1 MTFIRSLAAGVA
13 AVLVTLIL
21 VPAGQPHAAD
31 AGAEEVRVEPVLG
44 DDGLYHQTW
53 FLNTFMDLRDDL
65 EASRAE
71 GKRFAIIIEQAG
83 CPYCR
88 DMHTVNLADPALN
101 AWIRERFN
109 ILQINLWGDREVTDF
124 DGKTMA
130 EKDFASR
137 YAVNFTP
144 TILFF
149 PEDPA
154 ATDGKVG
161 PQVEVARMPGYF
173 RPFHFTAMFEYVW
186 DKRYAKGQPF
196 QRYILEKVAAQEAA
210 PAQR

>member
-1 MTFIRSLAAGVA
+1 MTFVRTLAAMLA
-13 AVLVTLIL
+13 AALLAAA
-21 VPAGQPHAAD
+21 PAAA
-31 AGAEEVRVEPVLG
+31 ATEAERVEPILG
-44 DDGLYHQTW
+44 DDGLYHQEW
-53 FLNTFMDLRDDL
+53 FLNSFMDLQEDL
-65 EASRAE
+65 EASTAE
-71 GKRFAIIIEQAG
+71 GKRFAIIFEQNG

-88 DMHTVNLADPALN
+88 DMHTINLADPELN

-109 ILQINLWGDREVTDF
+109 ILQLNLWGDREVTDF

-130 EKDFASR
+130 EKDLASR

-154 ATDGKVG
+154 AVDGKAG

-173 RPFHFTAMFEYVW
+173 RPFHFSAMFEYVW
-186 DKRYAKGQPF
+186 DKRYEKGQPF
-196 QRYILEKVAAQEAA
+196 QRYILEKAAAQEAGGTA
-210 PAQR
+210 PPAQ

>member
-1 MTFIRSLAAGVA
+1 MSLLRLLAIALVAAAGFLAPPA
-13 AVLVTLIL
+13 A
-21 VPAGQPHAAD
+21 
-31 AGAEEVRVEPVLG
+31 AEAPRIEPVLG

-53 FLNTFMDLRDDL
+53 FLNTFMDLREDL
-65 EASRAE
+65 AASQAE
-71 GKRFAIIIEQAG
+71 GKRFAIVFEQAG

-88 DMHTVNLADPALN
+88 DLHTVNLADPALN
-101 AWIRERFN
+101 TWIRERYN
-109 ILQINLWGDREVTDF
+109 ILQVNLWGDREVTDF
-124 DGKTMA
+124 DGTTMP
-130 EKDFASR
+130 EKDLASR

-149 PEDPA
+149 PDDPA
-154 ATDGKVG
+154 AVAGKSG

-196 QRYILEKVAAQEAA
+196 QRYILEKAAAQGGAA
-210 PAQR
+210 AQQ

>member
-1 MTFIRSLAAGVA
+1 MRPFRLLSLVLLAAVA
-13 AVLVTLIL
+13 VATSAVTAP
-21 VPAGQPHAAD
+21 PAAAE
-31 AGAEEVRVEPVLG
+31 APRIEPVMG
-44 DDGLYHQTW
+44 DDGLYHQAW
-53 FLNTFMDLRDDL
+53 FLNTFMDLREDL
-65 EASRAE
+65 AASQAE
-71 GKRFAIIIEQAG
+71 GKRFAIVFEQAG

-101 AWIRERFN
+101 AWIRERYN
-109 ILQINLWGDREVTDF
+109 ILQVNLWGDREVTDF
-124 DGKTMA
+124 DGTTMP
-130 EKDFASR
+130 EKDLASR

-154 ATDGKVG
+154 ATEGKSG

-186 DKRYAKGQPF
+186 DKRYAQGQPF
-196 QRYILEKVAAQEAA
+196 QRYILEKAAAEGGAA
-210 PAQR
+210 VQR